1 MAFVLRGDRGRF
13 KRIHQ
18 EMGARVT
25 GCARGSAGRDAG
37 DKAARPRS
45 GSGTPAQGRRERG
58 LPETGAP
65 HGLTSRL
72 PRFEIPRP
80 FKATAAATNRRR

>member
-37 DKAARPRS
+37 DKAARSRS
-45 GSGTPAQGRRERG
+45 GAGTRRAGVLPA
-58 LPETGAP
+58 TGAP

>member
-45 GSGTPAQGRRERG
+45 GSGTRRA
-58 LPETGAP
+58 GAP
-65 HGLTSRL
+65 RDGGA
-72 PRFEIPRP
+72 PRP
-80 FKATAAATNRRR
+80 DLPPSPIRNPPAI

>member
-45 GSGTPAQGRRERG
+45 GPGTLRAGGSPRRGR
-58 LPETGAP
+58 P
-65 HGLTSRL
+65 
-72 PRFEIPRP
+72 
-80 FKATAAATNRRR
+80 KA